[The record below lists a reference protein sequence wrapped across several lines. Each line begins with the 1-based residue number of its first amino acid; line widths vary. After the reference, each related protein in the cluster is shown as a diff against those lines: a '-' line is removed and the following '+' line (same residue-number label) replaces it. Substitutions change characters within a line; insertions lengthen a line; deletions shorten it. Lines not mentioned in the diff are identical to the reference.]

1 MEKTHPFTARSEGL
15 HPTRCK
21 SILIKQRGSG
31 AWMKEY
37 IRCLMLQ
44 VWIIHRVIFHLWK
57 PVRIILSSTAGPSS
71 FQVLFLIIWLPQS
84 DSTNGFYPTFCS
96 PSPRY
101 SCHYT
106 ISTEIKW
113 WCLVQSSKLLDF
125 LQLLCSHHS
134 FDHRCIRFCKDPLVT
149 RTLLFHFTAIPSS
162 ELKNHQVYCVTL
174 KVRTLKIFWPT
185 RLHRLSFQAQQW
197 C

>member
-1 MEKTHPFTARSEGL
+1 MRLSMI
-15 HPTRCK
+15 
-21 SILIKQRGSG
+21 S
-31 AWMKEY
+31 
-37 IRCLMLQ
+37 
-44 VWIIHRVIFHLWK
+44 WIIKTEVCVICRSRRL
-57 PVRIILSSTAGPSS
+57 RQIIQTRGFDNSWYHAKT
-71 FQVLFLIIWLPQS
+71 IIWLPQS

-113 WCLVQSSKLLDF
+113 WCLVQSSRLLDF
-125 LQLLCSHHS
+125 LQLLCSHHT